1 MAGNPTPYASPPT
14 STADVRKIKYMNTI
28 DAYDQ
33 WAKASAFYLVY
44 DTDGNFLQAL
54 DTLQMQSLLPKFI
67 SLLPKINSNTTT
79 SAPKLIDLGCGTG
92 RNTIPLLR
100 AAPTDA
106 TIIGLDPSSKMLQIA
121 QDKVSA
127 YLARVADIPPAGV
140 VDKQRD
146 AGPEDEGRVSF
157 QIFNLL
163 DFNCAAEG
171 AGGVTG
177 PADSDGVI
185 STLVVEHVPVDK
197 FFRAAAGMLKR
208 GGVLLVTN
216 MHSEM
221 GRISQA
227 GFVDPVTGVKI
238 RPTSFAHTVA
248 EIVEAAERV
257 GFEVEGDI
265 KEVRVNEELAGR
277 LGPRAQKWIDV
288 QVWYGGC
295 FRKR

>member
-1 MAGNPTPYASPPT
+1 MAGNPTPYASSPT
-14 STADVRKIKYMNTI
+14 STAGVREIKYMDTI

-33 WAKASAFYLVY
+33 WAQASVFYLVY

-67 SLLPKINSNTTT
+67 SLLPKINPNTTT

-106 TIIGLDPSSKMLQIA
+106 TIIGLEPSSKMLQIA

-127 YLARVADIPPAGV
+127 YIARAAEIPPAGV

-146 AGPEDEGRVSF
+146 TGPEDEGRVSF

-177 PADSDGVI
+177 LADSDGVI
-185 STLVVEHVPVDK
+185 STLVIEHVPVDK

-248 EIVEAAERV
+248 EIVEAAEKV
-257 GFEVEGDI
+257 GFEVLGDI

-288 QVWYGGC
+288 QVWCGGC